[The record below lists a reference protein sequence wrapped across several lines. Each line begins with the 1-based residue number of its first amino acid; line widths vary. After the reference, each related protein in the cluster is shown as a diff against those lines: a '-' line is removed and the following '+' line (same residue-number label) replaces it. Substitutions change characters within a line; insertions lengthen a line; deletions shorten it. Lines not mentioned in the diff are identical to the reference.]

1 MRACLDGWR
10 CAKMALSLPSDSP
23 SRTRLRPGRRGPA
36 RCIGLPQPA
45 EVVTESRRARPP
57 RRRPSPSP
65 RSSSS
70 FPQFSLTDAPSMT
83 TLLQSLE
90 VHNAAFERLLSLI
103 PAKHY
108 IRTDTDQDQVRPA
121 RS

>member
-1 MRACLDGWR
+1 
-10 CAKMALSLPSDSP
+10 
-23 SRTRLRPGRRGPA
+23 
-36 RCIGLPQPA
+36 
-45 EVVTESRRARPP
+45 
-57 RRRPSPSP
+57 
-65 RSSSS
+65 
-70 FPQFSLTDAPSMT
+70 MT